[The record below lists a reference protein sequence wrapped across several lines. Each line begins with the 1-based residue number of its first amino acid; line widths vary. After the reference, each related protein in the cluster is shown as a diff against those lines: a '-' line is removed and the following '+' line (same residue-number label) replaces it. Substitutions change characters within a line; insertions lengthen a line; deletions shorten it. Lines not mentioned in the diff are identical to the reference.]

1 MQSDFQEGW
10 DVAIE
15 HAADYNGSMLG
26 DNCGKISDAIQ
37 DLEDCLNQVRGYR
50 TPTGQLSG
58 DMAEFWHAGTANAN
72 SAINNSSFRVTVN
85 RSHEFASPDLTT
97 NTGDEYGLK
106 YLRNAGASVNEQSM
120 SYFER
125 YCKYKAITQQP
136 DLKFED
142 FLQKRG
148 ISPDDVLTHD
158 PIYQGQVRIIPS
170 DQYEEAIR
178 FLREKIAK
186 LKLTRPELVAKYQDT
201 LDNLQTVIKSPDGIT
216 SVALTKEQAAELAKL
231 AKEGKVKVYDTKFCN
246 ELRMQEILGRSLKAG
261 MTAALITF
269 VLKMT
274 PEILKI
280 ISGMVKDGV
289 VDAEE
294 LKKAGLK
301 ALPATGESFL
311 RGFIASA
318 LTIAYETGKLGNLL
332 KIKPEMVPS
341 VIGALTVIAIST
353 IEDSIRLANGKI
365 TKEEFIL
372 NLNRSVFV
380 SGCAIGAGILL
391 QSLLPAIPFAY
402 FIGNMVGTL
411 IGAFGFKLIDNAFVS
426 LCIDHGYT
434 FFCLVKQDYSL
445 PEELLKE
452 LGVDWTQVDEVYLD
466 SITMDEVELESVD
479 IDEVEGDYIKMLR
492 RGVFKVHHVGY
503 LYS

>member
-1 MQSDFQEGW
+1 MQTNFQKGW
-10 DVAIE
+10 EVAIE
-15 HAADYNGSMLG
+15 NAAGYTGSMLG

-37 DLEDCLNQVRGYR
+37 NLEDSLNQFNGKN

-58 DMAEFWHAGTANAN
+58 NIAEHWHAGTYNINA
-72 SAINNSSFRVTVN
+72 AIQNSSNKATVLESN
-85 RSHEFASPDLTT
+85 GLASVDIDT
-97 NTGDEYGLK
+97 NWGDQYGLK
-106 YLRNAGASVNEQSM
+106 FLRNADESAKAQSISWFQKYKEYTYM
-120 SYFER
+120 NGSDISFEE
-125 YCKYKAITQQP
+125 YCKIKGLADKDI
-136 DLKFED
+136 LN
-142 FLQKRG
+142 
-148 ISPDDVLTHD
+148 D
-158 PIYQGQVRIIPS
+158 PIYKGQIRIIPS
-170 DQYEEAIR
+170 DQLKDAIKW
-178 FLREKIAK
+178 LENKIAK
-186 LKLTRPELVAKYQDT
+186 EELTRPDQVARYKDT
-201 LDNLQTVIKSPDGIT
+201 LENLRTVIKSPDGTT
-216 SVALTKEQAAELAKL
+216 SVALTKEQAEELAKL
-231 AKEGKVKVYDTKFCN
+231 AKEGEVKVYDTKFCN

-280 ISGMVKDGV
+280 IYGMVKDGV

-301 ALPATGESFL
+301 ALPATGDSFL
-311 RGFIASA
+311 RGFIASS
-318 LTIAYETGKLGNLL
+318 LTLAYETGKLRNLL

-365 TKEEFIL
+365 TQEEFIL

-380 SGCAIGAGILL
+380 SGCAIGAGALL

-426 LCIDHGYT
+426 LCVNHGYT
-434 FFCLVKQDYSL
+434 FFCLVKQDHTL
-445 PEELLKE
+445 PEEVLKE

-466 SITMDEVELESVD
+466 SATMDEVEIDSVD
-479 IDEVEGDYIKMLR
+479 IDEVEGDYIKVLK
-492 RGVFKVHHVGY
+492 RGVIKVHHVGY

>member
-1 MQSDFQEGW
+1 MRSDFQEGW
-10 DVAIE
+10 DVARE
-15 HAADYNGSMLG
+15 HAADYTGSMLG

-37 DLEDCLNQVRGYR
+37 NLEDTLNKFNGYK
-50 TPTGQLSG
+50 TPIGQLSG
-58 DMAEFWHAGTANAN
+58 NMAEHSHAGTHNINAAIQN
-72 SAINNSSFRVTVN
+72 SPYKATVLE
-85 RSHEFASPDLTT
+85 SHEFASADIIT

-106 YLRNAGASVNEQSM
+106 YLRNASASVNEQSM

-125 YCKYKAITQQP
+125 YCKYKAATQQP

-148 ISPDDVLTHD
+148 ISPDDVLEHD
-158 PIYQGQVRIIPS
+158 PIYQGQARIIPS
-170 DQYEEAIR
+170 DQYEEAVR

-201 LDNLQTVIKSPDGIT
+201 LDNLQTVIKSPDGVT
-216 SVALTKEQAAELAKL
+216 SVALTKEQAKELAKL
-231 AKEGKVKVYDTKFCN
+231 AKEGKVKIYDTKFCN

-301 ALPATGESFL
+301 ALPATGDSFL
-311 RGFIASA
+311 RGFIASS
-318 LTIAYETGKLGNLL
+318 LTLAYETGKLGNLL

-341 VIGALTVIAIST
+341 VIGALTVIVIST
-353 IEDSIRLANGKI
+353 IEDSIKLANGKI

-380 SGCAIGAGILL
+380 SGCAIGAGALL

-426 LCIDHGYT
+426 LCVNHGYT
-434 FFCLVKQDYSL
+434 FFCLVKQDYTL
-445 PEELLKE
+445 PEEVLKE
-452 LGVDWTQVDEVYLD
+452 LGVDWMQVDEVYLD
-466 SITMDEVELESVD
+466 SATMDEVEIDSVD
-479 IDEVEGDYIKMLR
+479 IDEVEGDYIKVLK
-492 RGVFKVHHVGY
+492 RGVIKVHHVGY

>member
-10 DVAIE
+10 DVAME
-15 HAADYNGSMLG
+15 HAADYTGSMLG
-26 DNCGKISDAIQ
+26 DNCGKISSTIQ
-37 DLEDCLNQVRGYR
+37 NLEKTLNEFNGYK
-50 TPTGQLSG
+50 TPIGQLSG
-58 DMAEFWHAGTANAN
+58 NIAEHWHARTFNNNAAIQN
-72 SAINNSSFRVTVN
+72 SPYEAIVLESNELGSV
-85 RSHEFASPDLTT
+85 DIDT
-97 NTGDEYGLK
+97 NFGNQYGLK
-106 YLRNAGASVNEQSM
+106 MLRNAAESAKAQSI
-120 SYFER
+120 SWFQKYKEYTYTNGSDISFEE
-125 YCKYKAITQQP
+125 YCKIK
-136 DLKFED
+136 
-142 FLQKRG
+142 G
-148 ISPDDVLTHD
+148 LTDIDILND
-158 PIYQGQVRIIPS
+158 PIYKGQIRIIPS
-170 DQYEEAIR
+170 DQLEDAIKW
-178 FLREKIAK
+178 LENKIAK
-186 LKLTRPELVAKYQDT
+186 EELTRPEQVARYKET
-201 LDNLQTVIKSPDGIT
+201 LENLRTVIKSPDGTT
-216 SVALTKEQAAELAKL
+216 SVALTKEQAEELAKL

-294 LKKAGLK
+294 LKKVGLK

-311 RGFIASA
+311 RGFIASS
-318 LTIAYETGKLGNLL
+318 LTLAYETGKFGNLL
-332 KIKPEMVPS
+332 NINPQMVPS